1 MLEEDYI
8 MRLLMNFFAGI
19 RRCIEREEEKRQ
31 PSEAARTL
39 DTLVGDA
46 VDLDPDMLLS
56 LTPDSAAGL
65 LKMSGTDPRVVEYVS
80 RTLLLSSSYYSEA
93 GEGELADLRQQQAHA
108 LAEVFDYDLPDEEVS
123 GESMQKFLDDV
134 EELNES

>member
-8 MRLLMNFFAGI
+8 IRLLMNFFAGI
-19 RRCIEREEEKRQ
+19 RRCIEREEERRQ
-31 PSEAARTL
+31 PSEAAREL

-46 VDLDPDMLLS
+46 VDLDPDMLLT

-65 LKMSGTDPRVVEYVS
+65 LKISGVDPRVVEYVS

-93 GEGELADLRQQQAHA
+93 GENDLAGLREQQAHA
-108 LAEVFDYDLPDEEVS
+108 LAEVFNCDLPDEPVS
-123 GESMQKFLDDV
+123 NESMQEFLDNVD
-134 EELNES
+134 ESLGS